1 MATIGKS
8 ELNTEDSVP
17 AYCVGPGFLET
28 GLPLAG
34 RRLYLEKHLTDP
46 QDSLWMRNKYGRWET
61 FY

>member
-46 QDSLWMRNKYGRWET
+46 QDSLLMRNKYG
-61 FY
+61 